1 MCVQETDGS
10 ILTSTLFFLLTDTIY
25 NFVGFLFMQIYSSGY
40 IYAGEQF
47 TVSPSTL
54 SILNEYFPKSI
65 FLSFTYIHG
74 GKYLWKDEW
83 VERQVDGSYFP
94 HCN

>member
-1 MCVQETDGS
+1 MSV

-65 FLSFTYIHG
+65 FLSFTYIF
-74 GKYLWKDEW
+74 LIVIDA
-83 VERQVDGSYFP
+83 QI
-94 HCN
+94 